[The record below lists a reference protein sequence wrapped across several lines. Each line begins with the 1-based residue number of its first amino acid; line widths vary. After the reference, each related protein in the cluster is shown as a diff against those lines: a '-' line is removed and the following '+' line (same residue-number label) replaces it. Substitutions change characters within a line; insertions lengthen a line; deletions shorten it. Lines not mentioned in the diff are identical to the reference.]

1 MQDIAIVMGLNIF
14 LESGRG
20 RDMAEF
26 LVLGAGMVGV
36 SSALALQARG
46 HQVTIVDRTG
56 AGLETSYGNAG
67 MIQVEA
73 AEPYALPRDMVTL
86 CKYAFEISNDV
97 TWKLSGALQMAP
109 ALWSYF
115 RHSSPEKHA
124 KISRVHAQLTFRS
137 TADHDPLIRESGSE
151 HLIRHCGLVMLHRDD
166 AEFEKAVKKA
176 EFVMREYGVTSRIFD
191 GKGYQQEEPALKKTP
206 AGAVHY
212 TQSWSC
218 SSPGALTKAYCD
230 LFVKRGGRFVTG
242 EANTLQHSV
251 SGWKM
256 LTRDGELH
264 AEHVVIALGPWSPE
278 LVKRFG
284 YRIPMVYKRGY
295 HGHFNAPNSL
305 QRPFLDVEYGVL
317 AAPMVKGL
325 RVTTGAALVPM
336 NSEIDTRQLKR
347 GADALN
353 EIIDLGEQVKE
364 PQWMGTRP
372 CMPDM
377 LPLVGEAPNHKG
389 LWFHFGHGHQGF
401 TLGPTTAELL
411 VQAIE
416 GESSPL
422 LEALSPV
429 KRLAR

>member
-1 MQDIAIVMGLNIF
+1 
-14 LESGRG
+14 
-20 RDMAEF
+20 MAEF

-73 AEPYALPRDMVTL
+73 AEPYALPRDMATL
-86 CKYAFEISNDV
+86 FKYALEISNDV
-97 TWKLSGALQMAP
+97 TWKVNGALQMAP

-115 RHSSPEKHA
+115 CNSSPEKHA
-124 KISRVHAQLTFRS
+124 KISRVHSQLTFRS
-137 TADHDPLIRESGSE
+137 TADHEPLIRDSESE
-151 HLIRHCGLVMLHRDD
+151 HLITHCGLVMLHRDEK
-166 AEFEKAVKKA
+166 EFHKASKKA
-176 EFVMREYGVTSRIFD
+176 EFLMKEYGVTSDIFD
-191 GKGYQQEEPALKKTP
+191 GKSYQKKEPALKKTP

-218 SSPGALTKAYCD
+218 SSPGGLTKAYCD

-242 EANTLQHSV
+242 DASTLQHTV
-251 SGWKM
+251 SGWQI
-256 LTRDGELH
+256 LTSDGELKV
-264 AEHVVIALGPWSPE
+264 EQVVVALGPWSPE
-278 LVKRFG
+278 LLKRFG

-295 HGHFNAPNSL
+295 HGHFLAPQTL
-305 QRPFLDVEYGVL
+305 QRPFLDVANGVL

-325 RVTTGAALVPM
+325 RVTTGAALVPL
-336 NSEIDTRQLKR
+336 NSAIDTSQLKR
-347 GADALN
+347 GAIALN
-353 EIIDLGEQVKE
+353 EIIDLGEQVEE

-401 TLGPTTAELL
+401 TLGPTTSELL
-411 VQAIE
+411 IQAIE
-416 GESSPL
+416 GERNEL
-422 LEALSPV
+422 LEALAPIN
-429 KRLAR
+429 RL

>member
-1 MQDIAIVMGLNIF
+1 
-14 LESGRG
+14 
-20 RDMAEF
+20 MADF

-56 AGLETSYGNAG
+56 AGRETSYGNAG

-73 AEPYALPRDMVTL
+73 AEPYALPRDMATL
-86 CKYAFEISNDV
+86 FKYALEISNDV
-97 TWKLSGALQMAP
+97 TWKVNGVLQMAP

-115 RHSSPEKHA
+115 CHSSPEKHA
-124 KISRVHAQLTFRS
+124 KISRVHSQLTFRS
-137 TADHDPLIRESGSE
+137 TVDHEPLIRDSESE
-151 HLIRHCGLVMLHRDD
+151 HLITHCGLVMLHRDEK
-166 AEFEKAVKKA
+166 EFEKASKKA
-176 EFVMREYGVTSRIFD
+176 EFLMKEYSVTSDIFD
-191 GKGYQQEEPALKKTP
+191 GKSYQQKEPALKKAP

-218 SSPGALTKAYCD
+218 SSPGDLTKAYCD

-242 EANTLQHSV
+242 DASTLQHTI
-251 SGWKM
+251 SGWQI
-256 LTRDGELH
+256 LTSDGELKV
-264 AEHVVIALGPWSPE
+264 EQVVVALGPWSPE
-278 LVKRFG
+278 LLKRFG

-295 HGHFNAPNSL
+295 HGHFLAPKTL
-305 QRPFLDVEYGVL
+305 QRPFLDVANGVL

-325 RVTTGAALVPM
+325 RVTTGAALVPL
-336 NSEIDTRQLKR
+336 NSAIDTSQLKR
-347 GADALN
+347 GALALN
-353 EIIDLGEQVKE
+353 EIIDLGEQVEE

-401 TLGPTTAELL
+401 TLGPTTSELL
-411 VQAIE
+411 IQAID
-416 GESSPL
+416 GESSEL
-422 LEALSPV
+422 LEALAPV
-429 KRLAR
+429 NRL

>member
-1 MQDIAIVMGLNIF
+1 
-14 LESGRG
+14 
-20 RDMAEF
+20 MAEF

-86 CKYAFEISNDV
+86 FKYALELSNDV
-97 TWKLSGALQMAP
+97 TWKMSGALPMLP

-115 RHSSPEKHA
+115 RHSSPERHA
-124 KISRVHAQLTFRS
+124 KISRIHSQLTIRS
-137 TADHDPLIRESGSE
+137 TADHAPLIRDSESE
-151 HLIRHCGLVMLHRDD
+151 HLISRCGLVMLHRDD
-166 AEFEKAVKKA
+166 AEFEKASKKA
-176 EFVMREYGVTSRIFD
+176 RFLLSEYGVTSNIFD
-191 GKGYQQEEPALKKTP
+191 GKGYLKEEPALKKAP

-218 SSPGALTKAYCD
+218 TSPGALTKAYCD

-242 EANTLQHSV
+242 DANTLQHTAK
-251 SGWKM
+251 GWQI
-256 LTRDGELH
+256 LTNEGELK
-264 AEHVVIALGPWSPE
+264 AEQVVVALGPWSPE
-278 LVKRFG
+278 LLKRFG

-295 HGHFNAPNSL
+295 HGHFNAPKIL
-305 QRPFLDVEYGVL
+305 QRPFLDVANGVL

-325 RVTTGAALVPM
+325 RVTTGAALVPL
-336 NSEIDTRQLKR
+336 NAPIDTRQLER
-347 GADALN
+347 GAAALN
-353 EIIDLGEQVKE
+353 DMIDLGEQIKE

-401 TLGPTTAELL
+401 TLGPTTSQLL

-416 GESSPL
+416 GEKSEL
-422 LEALSPV
+422 LDALSPAD
-429 KRLAR
+429 RLS

>member
-1 MQDIAIVMGLNIF
+1 
-14 LESGRG
+14 
-20 RDMAEF
+20 MAEF

-86 CKYAFEISNDV
+86 FKYAFEISNDV
-97 TWKLSGALQMAP
+97 TWTLSGALQMAP

-115 RHSSPEKHA
+115 RHSSLEKHA
-124 KISRVHAQLTFRS
+124 KISHIHAQLTFRS
-137 TADHDPLIRESGSE
+137 TTDHEPLIRDSESE
-151 HLIRHCGLVMLHRDD
+151 HLISHCGLVMLHRDEN
-166 AEFEKAVKKA
+166 EFEKAAKKA
-176 EFVMREYGVTSRIFD
+176 EFLLREYGVTADIFD
-191 GKGYQQEEPALKKTP
+191 GKSYQQKEPALKKAP

-218 SSPGALTKAYCD
+218 ASPGGLTKAYCD

-242 EANTLQHSV
+242 DASTLQHGV
-251 SGWKM
+251 SGWKI
-256 LTRDGELH
+256 LTRDGELT
-264 AEHVVIALGPWSPE
+264 AGQVVVALGPWSPE
-278 LVKRFG
+278 LLKRFG

-295 HGHFNAPNSL
+295 HGHFNAPNTL
-305 QRPFLDVEYGVL
+305 QRPFLDVANGVL
-317 AAPMVKGL
+317 AAPMRQGL

-336 NSEIDTRQLKR
+336 KAAKNIKQLER
-347 GADALN
+347 GAAALN
-353 EIIDLGEQVKE
+353 EMIDLGKKVDE
-364 PQWMGTRP
+364 PQWSGTRP

-377 LPLVGEAPNHKG
+377 LPLVGAAPNHKG

-401 TLGPTTAELL
+401 TLGPTTSDLL
-411 VQAIE
+411 IKAVE